1 MPDQRDDVA
10 EASQPSQH
18 DVSATAARSAGLVF
32 SSDCAPGMRRQRVR
46 KGGSFT
52 YRHDDGRPASPA
64 EVRRIE
70 GLTIPPAWEDVWIC
84 AQERGHLQATGR
96 DARGR
101 KQYRYHKK
109 WRAVRSENKYERLL
123 AFGEALPLVR
133 QQVDVDLRRPVMDR
147 SRALA
152 LAVAL
157 LDETLIRVGNR
168 EYARDN
174 ESFGLTT
181 LRDEHVEVSTTR
193 VRLRFRGKSGKELD
207 ARVDNPRIARA
218 VRRIR
223 DLPGEELFQ
232 YVDETD
238 TQQIVESGDVN
249 TYLQEAAGDAITSKE
264 FRTWGGSLVVAT
276 ALLASRDAP
285 PSDLVVTAAVKEAAA
300 ALGNTPA
307 VCRRAYI
314 HPGLIELYLSEQLE
328 AVREAATS
336 EPEVPYLT
344 EDERLFLGILRET
357 ARRQAVARE

>member
-1 MPDQRDDVA
+1 MQ
-10 EASQPSQH
+10 
-18 DVSATAARSAGLVF
+18 
-32 SSDCAPGMRRQRVR
+32 
-46 KGGSFT
+46 
-52 YRHDDGRPASPA
+52 
-64 EVRRIE
+64 RIE

-84 AQERGHLQATGR
+84 AKERGHVQATGR

-101 KQYRYHKK
+101 KQYRYHTK
-109 WRAVRSENKYERLL
+109 WRAVRDENKYERLL
-123 AFGEALPLVR
+123 AFGEALPRVR
-133 QQVDVDLRRPVMDR
+133 QQVDVDLRRAVMDR

-168 EYARDN
+168 EYAKTN
-174 ESFGLTT
+174 KSFGLTT
-181 LRDEHVEVSTTR
+181 LRDEHVEVSATK
-193 VRLRFRGKSGKELD
+193 VRLRFRGKSGMELD

-238 TQQIVESGDVN
+238 TQQIVESGEVN

-276 ALLASRDAP
+276 ALLASEDAS
-285 PSDLVVTAAVKEAAA
+285 PSDLVVTAAVREAAA
-300 ALGNTPA
+300 VLGNTPA
-307 VCRRAYI
+307 VCRKAYV

-328 AVREAATS
+328 AVREAAAS
-336 EPEVPYLT
+336 EPEDPYLT

-357 ARRQAVARE
+357 ARRRAVARG